1 MDSYTAREIEA
12 THCRGNWLIDQ
23 NQYHRRV
30 ARTFVM
36 GCIDQIL
43 FTADLTR
50 RVYLDAGVN
59 GGKLDCTIT
68 VRNDT
73 VQYPTWTHVTFDDD
87 NWDFSGLG
95 RGHPPLNP
103 SFERW
108 NELKRRRVFPF
119 VLKLDP
125 FEDTP
130 EDNALGLKY
139 CKYDHSDCQ
148 IITAVSDIFIILL

>member
-30 ARTFVM
+30 AGKFDM
-36 GCIDQIL
+36 GGIDQIR
-43 FTADLTR
+43 FTADVTR

-59 GGKLDCTIT
+59 GGKLEYTIT
-68 VRNDT
+68 VRNDAT
-73 VQYPTWTHVTFDDD
+73 QHSAWTHVTFDD

-95 RGHPPLNP
+95 GGHPPRNP
-103 SFERW
+103 SFVRW
-108 NELKRRRVFPF
+108 NELRRRRVFPF
-119 VLKLDP
+119 VLKPVP